1 MHTLNGFPLN
11 TDLSRS
17 DPIPMK
23 TSHPLIHC
31 SILGLWMLAVI
42 PVGAASGEARRE
54 ASGMVAQAA
63 PETYLADLR
72 ESMTLLWPKN
82 RTINIVCHGHSVPSG
97 YFRTPVVDT
106 FNAYPYLLHRAV
118 KEQYPNAVI
127 NVIVTAKGGE
137 DSESGAKRFARD
149 VLAIHPDVVTIDY
162 SLNDRRIGL
171 QRAEAAWKSMIAAA
185 KQQGVK
191 VLLLTPTPDEK
202 ANLDDPNDPLVL
214 HAEQVRRLAREHG
227 VGLVDSLASFREA
240 TRSGKKLHDLMSQAN
255 HPNRPGHD
263 LVVKELL
270 PWFVTPVAST
280 APPQCTIFQNATH

>member
-1 MHTLNGFPLN
+1 
-11 TDLSRS
+11 
-17 DPIPMK
+17 MK
-23 TSHPLIHC
+23 TRHPLIHC

-42 PVGAASGEARRE
+42 PVGAASGEARSE
-54 ASGMVAQAA
+54 AGGMVAQAA

-82 RTINIVCHGHSVPSG
+82 RTINIACHGHSVPSG

-149 VLAIHPDVVTIDY
+149 VLAVHPDVVTIDY

-171 QRAEAAWKSMIAAA
+171 QRAEAAWKSMIAEAR
-185 KQQGVK
+185 QQGVK

-202 ANLDDPNDPLVL
+202 ANPDDPNDPLVL

-227 VGLVDSLASFREA
+227 VGLIDSLASFREA
-240 TRSGKKLHDLMSQAN
+240 TRSGKRLHDLMSQAN

-280 APPQCTIFQNATH
+280 APTDKDTPPNRR